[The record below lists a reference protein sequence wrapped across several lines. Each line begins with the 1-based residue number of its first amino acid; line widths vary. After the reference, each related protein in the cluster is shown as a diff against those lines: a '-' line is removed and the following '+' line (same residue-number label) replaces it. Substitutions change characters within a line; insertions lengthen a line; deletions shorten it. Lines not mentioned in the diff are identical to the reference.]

1 MNLKTLKKKHLIAA
15 GALGCVVC
23 VISLLFVFS
32 ERVLEAAL
40 SRAGLPQSQIGNVD
54 FGFDGTVLTK
64 VTLPRLGL
72 TIQEIRLYATASD
85 IGQARLGKVFIKGI
99 DWQPP
104 KTMEPSTAESSL
116 TLEGLRPLL
125 AALDTYSSE
134 IDVHEIS
141 LTPSPELP
149 SITGTGTI
157 YDRGDRYQL
166 NFTFATPVAAT
177 PTALDL
183 ALTASAEVFKNSGT
197 LKAQAEIQQLDLS
210 LADLTAKRVSGW
222 ATFELPA
229 EKTAAPL
236 IGAQI
241 SAGSIRAYNIP
252 LSENTL
258 TVSGD
263 SNKLNA
269 VLSARLPEKSGGKA
283 GNGVQAEFSLVNDT
297 VQTLQASFIAK
308 LDDLDTLGISN
319 VRGSATV
326 NVDIHAQKDIAA
338 SLYDIAA
345 YRDISGNVN
354 VKARELSLGDA
365 FTKANGTVSG
375 KINFDPDSKKLA
387 FSNTAPVALTAQR
400 DGAQWALSAERL
412 SIDYESAVDSY
423 RLLLGQAGITAPQFS
438 LKYAQADVTLLAGAT
453 PVAAGKV
460 SGTVSSLHKPAYVV
474 PLKIDATLHS
484 LSSRQHTTGFDITV
498 NGASGA
504 LMFKAQGSH
513 DSMANKGDLRM
524 RLVPLD
530 MVEGVHALD
539 EFFPVTEQYLSN
551 VTGKLGALARTE
563 WSKDA
568 KGNWVISQRGRL
580 LLRDIGAT
588 YSGFPIVGLNTVISF
603 DSLMPLTFA
612 RQQVAIGAF
621 TAGLPLQNGL
631 VTLSLD
637 ASNRLS
643 VHDGKMEMAG
653 GNITVAPF
661 TFDLVKQ
668 HADIVLSAENLDLKQ
683 IFAIA
688 PLEGLS
694 AEGRMQGRLPIAMR
708 EGNLTLN
715 KGELSSI
722 GGGVIRYSPRELP
735 AFLADDTNQHI
746 VDLRTALANFNFSS
760 LKMGLQ
766 GDLLKEQAVT
776 LNIEGNNP
784 NFYGGHPVKLNLN
797 VEGPLQN
804 IVRYAPGNET
814 IPDAIQKQFEQ
825 FEDAN
830 AAVAP

>member
-1 MNLKTLKKKHLIAA
+1 MKLKTFKKSHVVGIGAIA
-15 GALGCVVC
+15 CVVFI
-23 VISLLFVFS
+23 ISLLFIFA
-32 ERVLEAAL
+32 ERALEVVLI
-40 SRAGLPQSQIGNVD
+40 RAGLPQSRIGHID
-54 FGFDGTVLTK
+54 FGINGTVLTK
-64 VTLPRLGL
+64 ITLPRLGI
-72 TIQEIRLYATASD
+72 TIQEMRLYATASD
-85 IGQARLGKVFIKGI
+85 IGHARLGKVSIKGI

-104 KTMEPSTAESSL
+104 ATASAQTSPPFEDM
-116 TLEGLRPLL
+116 RPLL
-125 AALDTYSSE
+125 ATLDTYSSE
-134 IDVHEIS
+134 IEIEEIN
-141 LTPSPELP
+141 LTPSPEMP
-149 SITGTGTI
+149 SITGKGAI

-166 NFTFATPVAAT
+166 NFTFATPAAT
-177 PTALDL
+177 AESLEL
-183 ALTASAEVFKNSGT
+183 AATASAEVFKQSGALRT
-197 LKAQAEIQQLDLS
+197 QAEIQQLSFTLP
-210 LADLTAKRVSGW
+210 DLTAKRVSGW
-222 ATFELPA
+222 VTFELPA
-229 EKTAAPL
+229 DTTAAPL
-236 IGAQI
+236 IGAQV
-241 SAGSIRAYNIP
+241 SAGSVRLYNIP
-252 LSENTL
+252 LSETTL

-263 SNKLNA
+263 SKALNA
-269 VLSARLPEKSGGKA
+269 LASARLPEKAGSKA
-283 GNGVQAEFSLVNDT
+283 GNGVQAEFSLVNDAA
-297 VQTLQASFIAK
+297 QRLQASLVAK
-308 LDDLDTLGISN
+308 LDDLDTLGIAD

-326 NVDIHAQKDIAA
+326 NIEMQAEKDAA
-338 SLYDIAA
+338 APLNDLAA
-345 YRDISGNVN
+345 YRDISGDVN
-354 VKARELSLGDA
+354 INARALSLGNYFA
-365 FTKANGTVSG
+365 KANGTVSG
-375 KINFDPDSKKLA
+375 KVKFDPDTKKMM
-387 FSNTAPVALTAQR
+387 FDNTAPVAITAQR
-400 DGAQWALSAERL
+400 DDGQWGMSAERL
-412 SIDYESAVDSY
+412 SVGYEGALASY
-423 RLLLGQAGITAPQFS
+423 HLLLEQAGITSPQFS
-438 LKYAQADVTLLAGAT
+438 LKDAQADITLLTGVA
-453 PVAAGKV
+453 PVAAGKL
-460 SGTVSSLHKPAYVV
+460 SGTINSLHKPAYVV
-474 PLKIDATLHS
+474 PLKFEATLNS
-484 LSSRQHTTGFDITV
+484 LSSRQYATGFDV
-498 NGASGA
+498 SVSGASGA

-513 DSMANKGDLRM
+513 DSMANKGDLRL

-530 MVEGVHALD
+530 MVEGVQALD
-539 EFFPVTEQYLSN
+539 EFFPVTEQYLSA
-551 VTGKLGALARTE
+551 VTGKLGALARLE
-563 WSKDA
+563 WNKGT
-568 KGNWVISQRGRL
+568 KGNWVVSQRGRL
-580 LLRDIGAT
+580 LLRDIAAT
-588 YSGFPIVGLNTVISF
+588 YSGFPIVGINTVIAF

-637 ASNRLS
+637 ADNHLA
-643 VHDGKMEMAG
+643 VHDGKMDMAG

-661 TFDLVKQ
+661 TFDLAKQ
-668 HADIVLSAENLDLKQ
+668 NADIVLSAEKLDLKQ

-766 GDLLKEQAVT
+766 GDLLKEQTVT